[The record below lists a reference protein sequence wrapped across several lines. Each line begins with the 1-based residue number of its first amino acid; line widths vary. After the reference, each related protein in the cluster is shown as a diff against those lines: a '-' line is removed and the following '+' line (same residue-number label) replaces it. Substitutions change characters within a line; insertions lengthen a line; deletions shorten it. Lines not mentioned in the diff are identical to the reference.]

1 MNSPLRLGLIGCG
14 GIVQISHAPSY
25 LAIPSLVDVVALAD
39 PVEANLAH
47 LGTTF
52 DVSPT
57 ARYADYREMLTHADL
72 DVVTIATPHHL
83 HAEHALEAAA
93 AGVAIIS
100 EKPMA
105 LTLEEADAILEA
117 TERNGVA
124 YSVVHNFLFAPGIQC
139 ALAKI
144 QSGELGQSLYG
155 RAKSLFSKSEDQAD
169 PQSVWRASKAAGGG
183 ALNDTAYH
191 EIYLVEALVGSPIC
205 AVEAR
210 VQTSYF
216 DFAVDDLALLLF
228 DHQNGAVSTVSTG
241 WAVPGNGG
249 GEMAN
254 LAEVHAK
261 GGSLRVERRGQ
272 ALWHSTR
279 REDGSSGGWEEI
291 ELPDLC
297 QPFRRRAT
305 PRRPRQLL
313 GCYLCRP
320 GQRHRIADQRSA
332 STPQPC
338 HYRSGTPGNRRTSC
352 HPSSISWPYIKQLI
366 INLPSHI
373 AN

>member
-25 LAIPSLVDVVALAD
+25 LAIPSFVDVVALAD

-52 DVSPT
+52 DVPPS
-57 ARYADYREMLTHADL
+57 ARHADYRDMLAQADL

-83 HAEHALEAAA
+83 HVEHALDAIA
-93 AGVAIIS
+93 AGIAVIS

-105 LTLEEADAILEA
+105 LTLAEADAILAA

-124 YSVVHNFLFAPGIQC
+124 YTVVHNFLFAPGTQR
-139 ALAKI
+139 ALARV
-144 QSGELGQSLYG
+144 QSGELGQTLYG
-155 RAKSLFSKSEDQAD
+155 RAKSLFSKSENQAD
-169 PQSVWRASKAAGGG
+169 PQSIWRASRAAGGG

-210 VQTSYF
+210 VQTTYF

-254 LAEVHAK
+254 LAEVHAMD
-261 GGSLRVERRGQ
+261 GSLRVVRRGQ
-272 ALWHSTR
+272 ALWESNR
-279 REDGSSGGWEEI
+279 QANGSGGEWEEI
-291 ELPDLC
+291 DLPALAQLSAESRRSIGHINYFAATFAALANGTDLPITG
-297 QPFRRRAT
+297 QQARHNLAILEAARQAT
-305 PRRPRQLL
+305 VERCAVLVE
-313 GCYLCRP
+313 
-320 GQRHRIADQRSA
+320 
-332 STPQPC
+332 
-338 HYRSGTPGNRRTSC
+338 
-352 HPSSISWPYIKQLI
+352 
-366 INLPSHI
+366 
-373 AN
+373 

>member
-1 MNSPLRLGLIGCG
+1 MPNPLRLGLIGCG
-14 GIVQISHAPSY
+14 GIVQLSHAPSY
-25 LAIPSLVDVVALAD
+25 LAIPSLADVVALAD
-39 PVEANLAH
+39 PVAANLAY

-52 DVSPT
+52 DVPPT
-57 ARYADYREMLTHADL
+57 ARYADYLEMLAQADL

-83 HAEHALEAAA
+83 HVEHALNAIA
-93 AGVAIIS
+93 AGVAVIS

-105 LTLEEADAILEA
+105 LTLAEADAILEA

-124 YSVVHNFLFAPGIQC
+124 YTVVHNFLFAPGTQR
-139 ALAKI
+139 ALMHI
-144 QSGELGQSLYG
+144 QSGELGQTLYG

-210 VQTSYF
+210 IQTSYF

-241 WAVPGNGG
+241 WAVPGSGG

-272 ALWHSTR
+272 ALWQSTR
-279 REDGSSGGWEEI
+279 SADGSGGPWTAI
-291 ELPDLC
+291 ELPTLAALSAEQRRCIGHVNYFAATCAALANGTDLPVTG
-297 QPFRRRAT
+297 QQARHNLAIIEGARQATVERRA
-305 PRRPRQLL
+305 
-313 GCYLCRP
+313 
-320 GQRHRIADQRSA
+320 IAVE
-332 STPQPC
+332 
-338 HYRSGTPGNRRTSC
+338 
-352 HPSSISWPYIKQLI
+352 
-366 INLPSHI
+366 
-373 AN
+373 